1 MNPARTR
8 ILRAAGLALA
18 AALTLAACGG
28 SSSNGGASATT
39 VQPGD
44 STAAQVLPV
53 TDNPIANDATAQT
66 LVIDSVL
73 VENNVDPATGQDA
86 ADHLEIALTN
96 SGTTELSGFEV
107 FYTFTD
113 PTDSLTESY
122 YLALPTDFT
131 IPAGGSRVVHFDD
144 TGAPDHFPENA
155 FSLYHT
161 SLNAL
166 DVEVQVSAKGAA
178 VQTATLQKDAGGAEN
193 PDE

>member
-1 MNPARTR
+1 MNPTRTR
-8 ILRAAGLALA
+8 ILRAATLALA

-28 SSSNGGASATT
+28 SSSNDGASATT
-39 VQPGD
+39 GQPGD
-44 STAAQVLPV
+44 SAAAQVLPV

-73 VENNVDPATGQDA
+73 VENNVDPATGGDA

-96 SGTTELSGFEV
+96 TGTTELSGFEV

-113 PTDSLTESY
+113 PTDDLTESY

-131 IPAGGSRVVHFDD
+131 IPAGDSRVVHFDD

-155 FSLYHT
+155 YSLYHT
-161 SLNAL
+161 SLNAMEVT
-166 DVEVQVSAKGAA
+166 VEVSAEGAA
-178 VQTATLQKDAGGAEN
+178 VQTATVQKDPGGDEN